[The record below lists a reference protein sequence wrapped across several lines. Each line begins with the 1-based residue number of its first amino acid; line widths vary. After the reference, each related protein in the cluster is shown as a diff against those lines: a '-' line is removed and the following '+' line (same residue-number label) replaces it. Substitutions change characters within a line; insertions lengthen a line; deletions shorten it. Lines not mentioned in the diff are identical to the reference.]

1 MSDTARKIGELDEL
15 KESFGKI
22 VAPFNNALRALE
34 QEKSQAQ
41 ALAGM
46 LDESRTA
53 YETLRTEF
61 YRIEKQATA
70 VGAEAEKLRVDLE
83 LAHEAQPRARK
94 RPPRTQQ

>member
-1 MSDTARKIGELDEL
+1 
-15 KESFGKI
+15 
-22 VAPFNNALRALE
+22 
-34 QEKSQAQ
+34 
-41 ALAGM
+41 M

-83 LAHEAQPRARK
+83 LAHEANRALETTHR
-94 RPPRTQQ
+94 RTQQ